1 MDFKLVLACSLSIC
15 ATNVRADEGDEGDIW
30 YIRTVEPITDPMDS
44 DWGEQRSGGEG
55 TQESPFGSFEELLD
69 EEHLGQGDIIEI
81 DTQTSGIPNYGPVI
95 IEGVADLTI
104 RAWDGLDEKQRL
116 VCGYPIDLETSH
128 ITGGVFDV
136 YRTAFGATPEIPN
149 RISQNWNTNINERG
163 QRFGVLVSRNS
174 PSACADSYGFYHDE
188 VTGTLYVSIPAG
200 ADINNYEHI
209 VGSVD
214 HTLLMFNCPDAVV
227 RDLSAEHA
235 FSEEGT
241 AGYGIRFDGDSPRC
255 QAIFNEVDGCRWHS
269 IGSVADNPIGTKIR
283 NNHCKTT
290 IQGND
295 SQLVIYVGAK
305 GGQIAECE
313 ITDNVLDL
321 DPWLGWDGQ
330 PALDRVDGVI
340 GIACHSVPDAGS
352 SPAGGLIIAR
362 NTTRWSGFNPSARS
376 ADLIFVAPH
385 SRLGGRPS
393 DIHDHSTY
401 PVQLHDNRWGGHGMT
416 VGGGHDSEI
425 WVSSQRDRW
434 DLNAPEMLAATGT
447 AGLLGCAEGPGADN
461 GLRFESCTI
470 SGIST
475 TFMPSKSLLA
485 VYQGATLI
493 LEDTSVYFRGTGY
506 TTSTRLIAFAST
518 AEAFSAKGCMF
529 GAEQENVRLSTGN
542 WSGAM
547 PNTQAE
553 TEAWSN
559 NWYAPNLHRTF
570 NSSNGRQRN
579 EFRFTIDPGGEF
591 DAAPGLKDPVS
602 LEPNQETREIKNE
615 PRGSGH
621 QGINKLPY
629 DQTYGA
635 WQFGAPCS
643 VDINGDGALD
653 FFDVS
658 LYLSEFLSGSLDAD
672 LNADLM
678 LDFFD
683 VSLFI
688 TSFNAGCP

>member
-1 MDFKLVLACSLSIC
+1 MFFRIVIAYVISIP
-15 ATNVRADEGDEGDIW
+15 ALTAKANNGDEGNIW
-30 YIRTVEPITDPMDS
+30 YIRTVEPITDPVDS
-44 DWGEQRSGGEG
+44 EWGEQRSGGEG

-69 EEHLGQGDIIEI
+69 EEDLEQGDIIEI
-81 DTQTSGIPNYGPVI
+81 DTQTSGIPNYGPVV
-95 IEGVADLTI
+95 IEGVAHLTI
-104 RAWDGLDEKQRL
+104 RAWDGLDGKQRL
-116 VCGYPIDLETSH
+116 VCGYPIDLKINH
-128 ITGGVFDV
+128 ISGGVFDV
-136 YRTAFGATPEIPN
+136 YRTAYGAIPELPN

-174 PSACADSYGFYHDE
+174 AAACAESYGFYHDE
-188 VTGTLYVSIPAG
+188 DIGTLYVSIPAG
-200 ADINNYEHI
+200 ADINDYEHI

-214 HTLLMFNCPDAVV
+214 HTLLMFDCPDAVV

-283 NNHCKTT
+283 HNHCKTT

-305 GGQIAECE
+305 GGRVAECE

-330 PALDRVDGVI
+330 PALDRVEGVI
-340 GIACHSVPDAGS
+340 GIACHSVPDAAS

-376 ADLIFVAPH
+376 ADLIFVAPY

-401 PVQLHDNRWGGHGMT
+401 PVQLHDNYWGGHGMT

-434 DLNAPEMLAATGT
+434 NLNASQMMAATGT
-447 AGLLGCAEGPGADN
+447 AGLIGCAEGPRADN

-475 TFMPSKSLLA
+475 TFVPSKSLLA
-485 VYQGATLI
+485 VYQGAALI
-493 LEDTSVYFRGTGY
+493 LEDSTVYFRGTGY
-506 TTSTRLIAFAST
+506 KTSTRLIAFAST
-518 AEAFSAKGCMF
+518 AEAFTADGCMF
-529 GAEQENVRLSTGN
+529 GAEQGNVRLSTGN
-542 WSGAM
+542 WTGAM
-547 PNTQAE
+547 PDAQAE
-553 TEAWSN
+553 AEAWNN

-570 NSSNGRQRN
+570 NSSSGRQRN
-579 EFRFTIDPGGEF
+579 DFRLLIDPSGEF
-591 DAAPGLKDPVS
+591 EAAMGLKDPVS
-602 LEPNQETREIKNE
+602 LEPNLDTRQVKNE
-615 PRGSGH
+615 HRATGH
-621 QGINKLPY
+621 LGINKLPY

-635 WQFGAPCS
+635 WQYGSPCEA
-643 VDINGDGALD
+643 DINGDGMLSY
-653 FFDVS
+653 FDVS
-658 LYLSEFLSGSLDAD
+658 LYLSLYLTDSLDAD
-672 LNADLM
+672 LNADTV

-688 TSFNAGCP
+688 ASFSAGCP